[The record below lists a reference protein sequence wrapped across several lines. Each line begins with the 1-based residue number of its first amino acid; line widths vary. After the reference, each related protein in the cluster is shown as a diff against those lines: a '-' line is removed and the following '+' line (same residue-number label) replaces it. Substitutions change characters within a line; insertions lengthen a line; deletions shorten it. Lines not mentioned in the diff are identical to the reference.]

1 MEFYILGDTHH
12 GNQKVVKKMRDLIE
26 KLSRKKRTA
35 LFTEIFMID
44 EENVIERIKKE
55 PDVLEKT
62 AKEYKPYLELC
73 IENGIDIF
81 PISPRNEKLGFV
93 YWKMPEEDL
102 DIRLFSNFSRKFREI
117 EGKYEVYLIDIGSS
131 HVKAFEE
138 QFKERYG
145 RKGYF
150 IKSFIIHR
158 E

>member
-1 MEFYILGDTHH
+1 MRFYILGDSCH
-12 GNQKVVKKMRDLIE
+12 GNHEVVEKMRDLIE
-26 KLSRKKRTA
+26 KLSRAKRTA
-35 LFTEIFMID
+35 LFTEVFMID
-44 EENVIERIKKE
+44 EQNVIERIKKE
-55 PDVLEKT
+55 PEMLDKVT
-62 AKEYKPYLELC
+62 KEYKPYLEFC
-73 IENGIDIF
+73 IKNGIDIF

-117 EGKYEVYLIDIGSS
+117 EGKYEIYIIDIGSS

-150 IKSFIIHR
+150 IKSFIIR
-158 E
+158 

>member
-102 DIRLFSNFSRKFREI
+102 DIRLFSNFSRKFMEI

-150 IKSFIIHR
+150 IKSFIIHS

>member
-12 GNQKVVKKMRDLIE
+12 GNIEVVEKIKNLIE
-26 KLSRKKRTA
+26 KLSREKRTA

-44 EENVIERIKKE
+44 EQNVIERIKRE
-55 PDVLEKT
+55 PEILDKV
-62 AKEYKPYLELC
+62 AREYKPYLELC
-73 IENGIDIF
+73 INNGVDIF

-93 YWKMPEEDL
+93 YWKMPEENL

-117 EGKYEVYLIDIGSS
+117 EGKYEVYIIDIGSS

-145 RKGYF
+145 KKGYT
-150 IKSFIIHR
+150 IKSFVIYK